1 MCILMFSISNL
12 HMFMN
17 TFLRFLKI
25 VRFLRKI
32 SGALALGWL
41 CYRGSINCEN
51 AHFTHVYDTFIA
63 YRLWSH
69 FGAKKKSNTKTNLLK
84 ILTRG
89 IPVKIIYLFYIFFIY
104 ISLQY
109 TTQSNLTLTIFTY
122 DYYEYWTSIC

>member
-1 MCILMFSISNL
+1 MCILMFSISNS
-12 HMFMN
+12 HMFN
-17 TFLRFLKI
+17 DTFLRFLKI

-89 IPVKIIYLFYIFFIY
+89 IPVKIIYLFYIYIY
-104 ISLQY
+104 LY
-109 TTQSNLTLTIFTY
+109 LFYFHFTLHFTLHHFTIY
-122 DYYEYWTSIC
+122 SYKGIIE